1 MAKPYQHATKICTIL
16 TFLAILGILWGIVA
30 QNPLITML
38 FLFPTI
44 IYEVYRTEGE
54 STKLASWGLLIAF
67 IAEAVFIITHFN
79 FNLAEFLQTEQE
91 IIANYTVPLGDIK
104 VVFPIIISILAI
116 ILFKRTRGRY
126 TKWLAIIIFISSFAI
141 VYSLDPTIFTKL
153 LRLGAQEG
161 LNQIRYSL

>member
-1 MAKPYQHATKICTIL
+1 MAKPYQHATKICTGL

-30 QNPLITML
+30 QNPLIIML

-44 IYEVYRTEGE
+44 LYEVYRTEGE
-54 STKLASWGLLIAF
+54 STKLASWGLLITF
-67 IAEAVFIITHFN
+67 IAEAVFIITKFN

-104 VVFPIIISILAI
+104 VVFPIIISILAV